1 MAEFILKKAKETDDC
16 GADRMFGSPN
26 VCDDFVW
33 PTATDK
39 YGNESDMM
47 FLCQVSCSSIES
59 EYLPNDGI
67 LYFFYDALNCPSTPN
82 IKDGAKVI
90 LYTGDR
96 SSLSQ
101 MRLVDENGND
111 VSPDAYMMLP
121 AEQGIVSILPPD
133 DEEFEDEELY
143 GEYEGEYG
151 DEESDA
157 MSPDDDSIVLAAF
170 SEFEDENVSFNFEN
184 GTCLYF
190 LVSRKAFENG
200 DLSDIRVFVA

>member
-1 MAEFILKKAKETDDC
+1 MADFILKMANETDDA

-26 VCDDFVW
+26 VWDDFDW
-33 PTATDK
+33 PVATDK

-47 FLCQVSCSSIES
+47 FLCQVNCSSIKNEN
-59 EYLPNDGI
+59 LPNDGI

-82 IKDGAKVI
+82 IKDAARVI

-96 SSLSQ
+96 SSLSP

-111 VSPDAYMMLP
+111 ISPDAYMMIP
-121 AEQGIVSILPPD
+121 AEQGSVSILPPD
-133 DEEFEDEELY
+133 DDLSDDELYEDSDGEYEDEEAEVGAY
-143 GEYEGEYG
+143 
-151 DEESDA
+151 
-157 MSPDDDSIVLAAF
+157 DDDSIVLAAF

-184 GTCLYF
+184 GSCLYF
-190 LVSRKAFENG
+190 LISRKALENG

>member
-1 MAEFILKKAKETDDC
+1 MADFILKMAEETDDT

-26 VCDDFVW
+26 VWDDFVW
-33 PTATDK
+33 PVATDK

-47 FLCQVSCSSIES
+47 FLCQVNCSSIES

-82 IKDGAKVI
+82 IKDAARVI

-96 SSLSQ
+96 SSLSPL
-101 MRLVDENGND
+101 RLVDGDGND
-111 VSPDAYMMLP
+111 VSPDAYMMIP
-121 AEQGIVSILPPD
+121 AEQGSVSILPPD
-133 DEEFEDEELY
+133 DEEFEDEEMY
-143 GEYEGEYG
+143 EDSDGDYEDEEAEGETYN
-151 DEESDA
+151 
-157 MSPDDDSIVLAAF
+157 DDSIVLAAF

-190 LVSRKAFENG
+190 LVSRKSFESG